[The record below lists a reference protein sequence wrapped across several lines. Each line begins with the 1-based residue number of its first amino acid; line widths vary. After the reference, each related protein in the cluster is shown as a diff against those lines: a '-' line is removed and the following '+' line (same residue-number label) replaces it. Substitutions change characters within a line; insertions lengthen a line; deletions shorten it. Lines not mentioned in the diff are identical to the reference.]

1 MIKIL
6 SSLIWVALVILTLND
21 LDGMKNIFMYYS

>member
-6 SSLIWVALVILTLND
+6 SSLIWVALVILTYN
-21 LDGMKNIFMYYS
+21 KIIYHITTKEK